1 MKFCLFTFLAP
12 VMLLAQNVQISGLV
26 RDSSG
31 AIVGDAAV
39 TLTKEDTG
47 VRHSSKSNAEG
58 YYAIP
63 AAQPGIYKIRV
74 SRDGFQ
80 TAIRM
85 GVKLDVG
92 ETARIDFVLRAGML
106 EDSVQVTAAQDVLDG
121 EDTSVGTVFGRGLIE
136 ALPLSGR
143 GLLTLLE
150 VTPGVLITPAT
161 AGVEAGQFSSSGQR
175 ADANYLT
182 IDGVSVNDGI
192 ELTGLPGAPSVQ
204 QTLGGAIPA
213 YTALGSMQSLVSLE
227 AIEEF
232 RMQTSSSGV
241 DAGRMTGAHLA
252 IITRSGTNQFHGSFF
267 NYFRNEALDANDWFA
282 NQGGQPRGPFR
293 LNDFGGTLGG
303 PIVRNRT
310 FFFFSQENLR
320 LQHSIPEMQFLPALD
335 TRLSAPASTLPL
347 LDALPLPNG
356 PELSPGLGT
365 YTVNAP
371 RTSSVD
377 STSLRIDHT
386 FGSSLQLFAR
396 FNRSPSLDLQD
407 HPGALA
413 TSRLSLASNRIT
425 AGLDAMLSSTVSN
438 SLRVNHSA
446 VTEDSAILTPKV
458 NLAQYAPP
466 LALPAATGY
475 SLDVLT
481 LGLAISGD
489 EGLASQRQWNAID
502 TLSVTCGAHLLQ
514 FGVDFR
520 SLAPSLSAT
529 PYAVDSLYTDL
540 GSLATGSIY
549 ILSVNQRNPVSMRLA
564 NLSLF
569 AHDAWKISPRFTLS
583 YGMHWEFNPAPT
595 ASGSL
600 PLFASVNLDNSTVQA
615 AASGTSLWKVG
626 AGNFAPRLGAA
637 YRLRPGLV
645 IRAAAGVYYDLGF
658 GTALETAISVNSANF
673 FDVATTAN
681 PALLNLNFTPSGPG
695 LLAASKLAEGFRTP
709 VSIQWNATVEQEV
722 AKKAVVSVS
731 YVGSA
736 DRRLLRKELLALPN
750 LGYVDVFTN
759 RGSASYDALQAQA
772 RSRFHQRLEG
782 IVSFSWAHSIDNSSQ
797 DGDLFSPDASWG
809 GTVDRGNSSFDIRRS
824 FSAAL
829 TYDLPS
835 FERGWLH
842 SATRGWSTSG
852 IFLARTGFPITV
864 YGINSYFPPGNETR
878 PDILAEPLWIP
889 DANAPRGR
897 MLNRDAFSMPSAFI
911 PGTLGRNSIPGFG
924 MAQLDMA
931 LQRQF
936 ALSDRWKAQ
945 LRVEAFNALNHPN
958 FGNPDAFLGDA
969 TFGRPVSMLDQF
981 LGAGGPS
988 SGLAPALQI
997 GGPRSMQIAVR
1008 FRF

>member
-1 MKFCLFTFLAP
+1 MKIYLFTFLAP
-12 VMLLAQNVQISGLV
+12 AMLLAQNVQISGLV

-31 AIVGDAAV
+31 AIVSDAAV

-47 VRHSSKSNAEG
+47 VRHVSKSNAEG

-92 ETARIDFVLRAGML
+92 ENARIDFILRAGML
-106 EDSVQVTAAQDVLDG
+106 EDSVQVTAAQDVLDA

-192 ELTGLPGAPSVQ
+192 ELTGLPGAPAVQ

-241 DAGRMTGAHLA
+241 DAGRMPGAHLA
-252 IITRSGTNQFHGSFF
+252 IITRSGTNQLHGSFF

-310 FFFFSQENLR
+310 FFFFSQETLR
-320 LQHSIPEMQFLPALD
+320 LDHSLPEMQFLPTLD
-335 TRLSAPASTLPL
+335 TRLSAPPPTLAL

-371 RTSSVD
+371 RSSSVD

-386 FGSSLQLFAR
+386 IGSSLQLFAR

-407 HPGALA
+407 HPGELA

-438 SLRVNHSA
+438 SLRLNHSD
-446 VTEDSAILTPKV
+446 VTEDSAINTSV
-458 NLAQYAPP
+458 NLAPYAPQ
-466 LALPAATGY
+466 LALPGATGY

-489 EGLASQRQWNAID
+489 EANARQRQWNAAD
-502 TLSVTCGAHLLQ
+502 TLSVTRGAHLLQ
-514 FGVDFR
+514 FGADFR
-520 SLAPSLSAT
+520 SLSPSLSAI
-529 PYAVDSLYTDL
+529 PYAVDSLYADL
-540 GSLATGSIY
+540 PSLASGSIY
-549 ILSVNQRNPVSMRLA
+549 ILSVNQRNPVSMRLS

-569 AHDAWKISPRFTLS
+569 AHDAWKMSPRFTLS
-583 YGMHWEFNPAPT
+583 YGLHWEFNPAPM
-595 ASGSL
+595 AGGSI
-600 PLFASVNLDNSTVQA
+600 PLFASVNLNNSTVQA
-615 AASGTSLWKVG
+615 AANGTSLWKVG

-637 YRLRPGLV
+637 YKLRPGLV
-645 IRAAAGVYYDLGF
+645 IRAAGGIYYDLGF
-658 GTALETAISVNSANF
+658 GTALETAISENTANF
-673 FDVATTAN
+673 FDVSTTEN
-681 PALLNLNFTPSGPG
+681 PSLLNLNFAPSGPG

-722 AKKAVVSVS
+722 AKKAVVSMS

-736 DRRLLRKELLALPN
+736 DRRLLRKDLLALPN

-759 RGSASYDALQAQA
+759 RGSASYEALQTQV

-782 IVSFSWAHSIDNSSQ
+782 IASFSWAHSIDNSSQ

-835 FERGWLH
+835 LSRGWLH
-842 SATRGWSTSG
+842 AATRDWSTSG

-864 YGINSYFPPGNETR
+864 YGINSYFPAGDETR
-878 PDILAEPLWIP
+878 PDLLAGPMWIP
-889 DANAPRGR
+889 DANAPEGR
-897 MLNRDAFSMPSAFI
+897 ILNRDAFAMPSAFV

-931 LQRQF
+931 MQRQF

-945 LRVEAFNALNHPN
+945 LRIEAFNALNHPN

-997 GGPRSMQIAVR
+997 GGPRSVQIAVR